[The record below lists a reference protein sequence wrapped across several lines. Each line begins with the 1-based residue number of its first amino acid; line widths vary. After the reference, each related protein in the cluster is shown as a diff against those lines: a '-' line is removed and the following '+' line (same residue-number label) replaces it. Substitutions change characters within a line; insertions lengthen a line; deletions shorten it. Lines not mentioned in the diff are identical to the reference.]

1 MAYVT
6 VTTWEFAAD
15 IDEDAMNA
23 MAEKNMSSV
32 KEMGAE
38 RGYSVRTSDTTG
50 IIVMIYPDKATWDRV
65 SAKVAELRRDA
76 QPQMNTK
83 LTGAM
88 EGEAGVVV

>member
-6 VTTWEFAAD
+6 LTTWAFSAD
-15 IDEDAMNA
+15 VDEAAMNA
-23 MAEKNMSSV
+23 MAEKNLLSL

-50 IIVMIYPDKATWDRV
+50 IIVVVYPDKETWDRV
-65 SAKVAELRRDA
+65 SAKVAQMRKDA
-76 QPQMNTK
+76 EPAMNTK

-88 EGEAGVVV
+88 EGEAGVAV